1 MATFQHGNQAAATWT
16 EEAAVELLLSMCE
29 FAMHDDD
36 VLCFTDACVKAG
48 YSPSHVNYLVDRFPV
63 LVDIKKDVQNYIA
76 SRINKGALTGG
87 YVATPAI
94 WRMKQLGEKDQQFQ
108 EVTGKDGTAVTQPV
122 FIFKNLNEQHT

>member
-1 MATFQHGNQAAATWT
+1 MAIFQHGNQAAATWT

-29 FAMHDDD
+29 FAMHYDD
-36 VLCFTDACVKAG
+36 VLCFTDACVKAR

-76 SRINKGALTGG
+76 SRINKGALTGD

-122 FIFKNLNEQHT
+122 FVFKNLNE

>member
-1 MATFQHGNQAAATWT
+1 MAIFKHGNQAAATWT
-16 EEAAVELLLSMCE
+16 EEAAVNLLLSMCD

-36 VLCFTDACVKAG
+36 VLCFTDACVKSG
-48 YSPSHVNYLVDRFPV
+48 YSPSHVAYLVKRFPV
-63 LVDIKKDVQNYIA
+63 LEDIKKDVQNYIA

-108 EVTGKDGTAVTQPV
+108 EITGKDGAAVTQPV
-122 FIFKNLNEQHT
+122 FVFKNLNE

>member
-16 EEAAVELLLSMCE
+16 EEAEAAVNLLSSMCE

-108 EVTGKDGTAVTQPV
+108 EVTGKDGAVVTQPV
-122 FIFKNLNEQHT
+122 FVFKNLNE

>member
-16 EEAAVELLLSMCE
+16 EEAAVNLLLYMCD

-36 VLCFTDACVKAG
+36 VLCFTDACVKSG
-48 YSPSHVNYLVDRFPV
+48 YSPSHVAYLVKRFPV
-63 LVDIKKDVQNYIA
+63 LEDIKKDVQNYIA

-108 EVTGKDGTAVTQPV
+108 EVTGKDGTAVTQPMFV
-122 FIFKNLNEQHT
+122 FKNLNE

>member
-16 EEAAVELLLSMCE
+16 EEAAVNMLLSMCE

-36 VLCFTDACVKAG
+36 VLCFTDACIKVG
-48 YSPSHVNYLVDRFPV
+48 YRPSHVGYLVNRFPV
-63 LVDIKKDVQNYIA
+63 LEDLKKDVQNYIA
-76 SRINKGALTGG
+76 SRINKGALTGR

-108 EVTGKDGTAVTQPV
+108 EITGKDGAAVTQPV
-122 FIFKNLNEQHT
+122 FVFKNLNE

>member
-16 EEAAVELLLSMCE
+16 EEAAVNMLLSMCD

-36 VLCFTDACVKAG
+36 VLCFTDACVKSG
-48 YSPSHVNYLVDRFPV
+48 YSPSHVAYLVNRFPV
-63 LVDIKKDVQNYIA
+63 LEDIKKDVQNYIA

-108 EVTGKDGTAVTQPV
+108 EITGKDGAAVTQPV
-122 FIFKNLNEQHT
+122 FVFKNLNE